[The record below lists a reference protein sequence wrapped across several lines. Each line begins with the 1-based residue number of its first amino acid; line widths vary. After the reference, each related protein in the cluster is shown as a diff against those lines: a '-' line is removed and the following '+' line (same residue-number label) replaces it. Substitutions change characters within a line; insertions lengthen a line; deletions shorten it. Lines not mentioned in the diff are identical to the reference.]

1 MSKES
6 QNAQLVALLHDS
18 LLAHTSQNAFCIDD
32 KMWTY
37 GQLMKRVAAIRC
49 AVRECESI
57 IGLVANDDLN
67 TYASILALWME
78 GRCYVPLHPLQP
90 LQRCNDIISQV
101 DIKTILDSG
110 ESTRYDS
117 KGVIMTAQ
125 LPDAEKLDAPC
136 EVGKDAPAYILFTSG
151 TTGRPKGVPV
161 TFGNVE
167 AFLEAFALLGISL
180 LPEDRCLQMFDLT
193 FDLSVGSYLPPL
205 IAGACVYTV
214 RLSSIKWQE
223 VFRLMDDYRL
233 TVTLMVPSVIHYLRP
248 YLSELSAP
256 DLRYSL
262 FCGEALMVDDV
273 VPWKQVASHATVWNV
288 YGPTENT
295 IYCTAYRVGSH
306 NIKQHNGVVSIGK
319 AMLHTHTMIV
329 DSEHQKVAQG
339 ETGELCLAG
348 DMLTPGYWNDDEKN
362 RQAFF
367 SDGKRRWYLTGD
379 ICREDENGDIEY
391 VGRSDS
397 QVKIQGYR
405 IELSEIESVARR
417 YYEQQTAVVAV
428 VLGEQNNQT
437 INLVVE
443 CNDDGSSEQLQDF
456 LRQYLPT
463 YMLPSRVVFM
473 PVFPQNANNKI
484 DRKRIKES
492 I

>member
-1 MSKES
+1 M
-6 QNAQLVALLHDS
+6 
-18 LLAHTSQNAFCIDD
+18 
-32 KMWTY
+32 
-37 GQLMKRVAAIRC
+37 
-49 AVRECESI
+49 
-57 IGLVANDDLN
+57 
-67 TYASILALWME
+67 
-78 GRCYVPLHPLQP
+78 
-90 LQRCNDIISQV
+90 
-101 DIKTILDSG
+101 
-110 ESTRYDS
+110 
-117 KGVIMTAQ
+117 
-125 LPDAEKLDAPC
+125 
-136 EVGKDAPAYILFTSG
+136 
-151 TTGRPKGVPV
+151 
-161 TFGNVE
+161 
-167 AFLEAFALLGISL
+167 
-180 LPEDRCLQMFDLT
+180 
-193 FDLSVGSYLPPL
+193 
-205 IAGACVYTV
+205 
-214 RLSSIKWQE
+214 
-223 VFRLMDDYRL
+223 
-233 TVTLMVPSVIHYLRP
+233 
-248 YLSELSAP
+248 
-256 DLRYSL
+256 
-262 FCGEALMVDDV
+262 
-273 VPWKQVASHATVWNV
+273 
-288 YGPTENT
+288 
-295 IYCTAYRVGSH
+295 
-306 NIKQHNGVVSIGK
+306 VSIGK

-329 DSEHQKVAQG
+329 DSEHQKVVQG

-443 CNDDGSSEQLQDF
+443 RNDDGSSEQLQDF
-456 LRQYLPT
+456 LRQYLPA